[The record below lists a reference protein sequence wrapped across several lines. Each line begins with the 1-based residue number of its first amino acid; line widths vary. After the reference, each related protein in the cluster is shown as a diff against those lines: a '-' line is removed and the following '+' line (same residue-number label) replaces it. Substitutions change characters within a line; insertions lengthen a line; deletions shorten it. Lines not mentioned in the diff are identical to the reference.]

1 MYIALS
7 VKTIGD
13 QVGPH
18 DTGVL
23 MDPRCFLEQHN
34 NQAAVMVQMQK
45 ELIELKSGQNIIVH
59 NQEMILKN
67 QKNILQNQAM
77 IMRKI
82 TSVSTE
88 LNTEEDDVGVIG
100 TFHLEGQEVLLTPNA
115 KFSTFFLHNKTYS
128 PTEIFSTWFT
138 YEIPKKY
145 EFELK
150 SNDYK
155 DKNENDRRAI
165 RNRFAKIQ
173 SVVGCMLLYHDKYP
187 DRKPLQIQDLM
198 EWTSQLV
205 NGIAECLIKMRNCLN
220 ISNETEITKNTI
232 IKYFDNGTF
241 DKGLSLPHN
250 T

>member
-1 MYIALS
+1 MYVALS

-67 QKNILQNQAM
+67 QKTILQNQAM

-88 LNTEEDDVGVIG
+88 LNTEQDDVGVLG
-100 TFHLEGQEVLLTPNA
+100 SFHLDGQEVLLTPDA
-115 KFSTFFLHNKTYS
+115 KFSTFFY
-128 PTEIFSTWFT
+128 
-138 YEIPKKY
+138 
-145 EFELK
+145 
-150 SNDYK
+150 
-155 DKNENDRRAI
+155 
-165 RNRFAKIQ
+165 
-173 SVVGCMLLYHDKYP
+173 
-187 DRKPLQIQDLM
+187 
-198 EWTSQLV
+198 
-205 NGIAECLIKMRNCLN
+205 
-220 ISNETEITKNTI
+220 ITKRIHQQRYSQHGSHMKFPKNM
-232 IKYFDNGTF
+232 
-241 DKGLSLPHN
+241 SLN
-250 T
+250 